1 MNKLIEFIRSIY
13 VVLLFL
19 VLEGVALGYYAHAT
33 LYTQAKLLARSH
45 SVVGGVQG
53 ALAQA
58 GHYFS
63 LGRENRL
70 LAGRVAALEQE
81 LAYYRALR
89 EDSLHHAYA
98 AGPNPGKYRFTTARV
113 RSNTIN
119 RSHNFL
125 LLDRGKQD
133 GVVRDMAVLSPDG
146 AMAGYVVEV
155 TDRYAVA
162 VSILNTSFRAS
173 GKLAGD
179 DYFGSIYWD
188 GSDRYRVRM
197 NELSKYADIHEG
209 AEVVSTGFSQFFP
222 ADVLIGWVERFTLNE
237 TRTSYEA
244 EIRLAADI
252 SALADVILVHNQE
265 LEEVRKTE
273 SNVQRRYRR

>member
-19 VLEGVALGYYAHAT
+19 VLEGAALGYYAHAT

-45 SVVGGVQG
+45 RMVGGMQG
-53 ALAQA
+53 ALTQA
-58 GHYFS
+58 GHYLS

-70 LAGRVAALEQE
+70 LVERVADLEQE
-81 LAYYRALR
+81 LARYRALR
-89 EDSLHHAYA
+89 EDSLHSAYL
-98 AGPNPGKYRFTTARV
+98 AGPDPGKYRFTTARV

-125 LLDRGKQD
+125 VLDRGKLD

-173 GKLAGD
+173 GRLAGD
-179 DYFGSIYWD
+179 DYFGSIFWD
-188 GSDRYRVRM
+188 GSDRYRVHM
-197 NELSKYADIHEG
+197 NELSKYADIHRG
-209 AEVVSTGFSQFFP
+209 DEVISTGFSQFFP
-222 ADVLIGWVERFTLNE
+222 EDVLIGWVEGYALNE
-237 TRTSYEA
+237 TRTSYEV

-252 SALADVILVHNQE
+252 SALSDVILVDNRE
-265 LEEVRKTE
+265 LEEVRKIE

>member
-13 VVLLFL
+13 VVLLFV
-19 VLEGVALGYYAHAT
+19 VLEAAALGYYAHST
-33 LYTQAKLLARSH
+33 PYTQAKLLARSH
-45 SVVGGVQG
+45 RLVGGVQG
-53 ALAQA
+53 ALSGAT
-58 GHYFS
+58 HYFS

-70 LAGRVAALEQE
+70 LAGRVAELEQE
-81 LAYYRALR
+81 LARYRDQR
-89 EDSLHHAYA
+89 EDSLHSVYM
-98 AGPNPGKYRFTTARV
+98 AGPNPGKYRFATARV

-125 LLDRGKQD
+125 VLDRGEAD
-133 GVVRDMAVLSPDG
+133 GVVRDMAVLTPDG
-146 AMAGYVVEV
+146 AMAGYVVET

-179 DYFGSIYWD
+179 DYFGSIFWD
-188 GSDRYRVRM
+188 GSDRYHVRM
-197 NELSKYADIHEG
+197 NELSKYADIREG
-209 AEVVSTGFSQFFP
+209 AEVVSTGFSQYFP

-237 TRTSYEA
+237 TRTAYEA
-244 EIRLAADI
+244 EIRLAADL
-252 SALADVILVHNQE
+252 SSLSDVILVHNEE
-265 LEEVRKTE
+265 LEEVRKIE